1 MIKIAWRNIWR
12 NKLRS
17 FVVIMAIA
25 LGLWAGAFSAAFYE
39 GMIKQKVDD
48 VIRTEVSHMQWHHP
62 DFREELQLQYYMKN
76 GDSLL
81 QYIAAEEGVQAVASR
96 SICMGMMASS
106 KRSGAVKLIGVDA
119 AKEALLTDIHKKLEE
134 GTYFEGRGKKPILI
148 SRKMADSYGLK
159 LRSKVVMTLQ
169 GLDGEMTAAAFR
181 VVGIYR
187 SGNGMLD
194 ELNAYVRRIDV
205 QQLIGLQPTDCHEI
219 AVLLKEHQQAEPLAA
234 HFQEE
239 HPSYEVLSWLD
250 LSLGMRYMMEASST
264 FAYVLLS
271 IILVAL
277 LFSVINTMLMAVMER
292 TREIGMLMA
301 VGMNKTKVFVMIMWE
316 TFFLSMLGTP
326 IGLGVAYLTIQLTG
340 TKGIKLGEV
349 YEEMGFSTLVYPEL
363 AAESYVVISSMVLC
377 MAIVA
382 SIYPARKALQL
393 NPTDAIR
400 KI

>member
-1 MIKIAWRNIWR
+1 M
-12 NKLRS
+12 
-17 FVVIMAIA
+17 VIMAIA

-119 AKEALLTDIHKKLEE
+119 AKEALLTDIHQKLEE